1 MFRAGHLK
9 TIGKAGTGWHFHRT
23 MDELVHDLV
32 SALEESSEQ
41 AARGGFGDGGDHAL
55 AVGCLLKRQA
65 RKRRGR
71 KRRSDN
77 PHPPW
82 DTGHLSE
89 GSESSVEEHK
99 DYRASSG
106 GVSAANSHARD
117 NSDSDDQLGPK
128 RRPPHAADLGRSKR
142 PIWPD
147 DLAVLGSAEGTRSLR
162 RRRKVKRMA
171 VDPPVEPEPHSSILL
186 GPPPV
191 PKARVGSRPHRLY
204 GNESRGAMELCGGG
218 LLGSVGEK
226 NRVKKRKLAMQR
238 LGLEAADEGV
248 VVESEDPLSSPK
260 EGSKEKMELD
270 EQKGSDEDMSD
281 SETSSVSNS
290 SDGGLYTNDEGR
302 QGDDEQSD
310 WFCDGEPASGSGPGG
325 ACGIA
330 GVVPWWER
338 EATSEELD
346 LADPVFNS
354 ILTGSFPL
362 LSPAA
367 QRGFQAR
374 LSRLHGNQQ
383 GSEAGSSQGF
393 SERLSQDPHEPW
405 FNASS
410 RRDHG
415 QLHWDPRTDRGH
427 RRSCSVKTAS
437 RQTSGHL
444 GSLCTGDIKR
454 RRKAAPLGTVVPSA
468 KNIGSWAMRHA
479 ANVGNDRGTSCN
491 QITWRPR
498 SEKLLLSPAYKR
510 RIKTVWLGKTQ
521 LPSLTRTWG
530 AACCKAWAGARGWDS
545 ALRGGVSP
553 NPSGPHRD
561 PKGQV

>member
-1 MFRAGHLK
+1 MFRAANLK
-9 TIGKAGTGWHFHRT
+9 TIGKAGTGWHFRRT

-55 AVGCLLKRQA
+55 TVGCLLKRQA

-82 DTGHLSE
+82 ETGHLSE

-99 DYRASSG
+99 DYRASTG
-106 GVSAANSHARD
+106 GVSAANSHGRD
-117 NSDSDDQLGPK
+117 NSDSDEQLGPK
-128 RRPPHAADLGRSKR
+128 RRTLLTADTGRNKR
-142 PIWPD
+142 PLWPD
-147 DLAVLGSAEGTRSLR
+147 DLGGLGSAEGTRSLR

-171 VDPPVEPEPHSSILL
+171 VDPPAEPELPSSTML

-191 PKARVGSRPHRLY
+191 PKARPGSRPHRL
-204 GNESRGAMELCGGG
+204 GATEGRGVMELCGGG
-218 LLGSVGEK
+218 PVGPGVGK
-226 NRVKKRKLAMQR
+226 NRVKKRKLATHR

-248 VVESEDPLSSPK
+248 VVESEDPIASPT
-260 EGSKEKMELD
+260 EGCKDKMELE

-281 SETSSVSNS
+281 RCETSSVSNS

-302 QGDDEQSD
+302 QADDEQSD
-310 WFCDGEPASGSGPGG
+310 WFYEGEPGTGSAPGG

-338 EATSEELD
+338 ETGSEELD

-362 LSPAA
+362 MSPAA

-383 GSEAGSSQGF
+383 ASEAGLQGGSSQSF
-393 SERLSQDPHEPW
+393 HDRLGRQSQDSHE
-405 FNASS
+405 
-410 RRDHG
+410 
-415 QLHWDPRTDRGH
+415 
-427 RRSCSVKTAS
+427 
-437 RQTSGHL
+437 QTSGHL
-444 GSLCTGDIKR
+444 GSLCTGDVKR
-454 RRKAAPLGTVVPSA
+454 RRKAAPL
-468 KNIGSWAMRHA
+468 
-479 ANVGNDRGTSCN
+479 C
-491 QITWRPR
+491 
-498 SEKLLLSPAYKR
+498 
-510 RIKTVWLGKTQ
+510 
-521 LPSLTRTWG
+521 
-530 AACCKAWAGARGWDS
+530 AGA
-545 ALRGGVSP
+545 
-553 NPSGPHRD
+553 PSGVVGENAPPIPDSNMGSRMMQSMGWSPGMGLGPEGRGITEPIRASQR
-561 PKGQV
+561 PKGTGLGFN

>member
-1 MFRAGHLK
+1 MFRAANLK
-9 TIGKAGTGWHFHRT
+9 TIGKAGTGWHFSRT

-55 AVGCLLKRQA
+55 AVGCLLKRQS

-82 DTGHLSE
+82 ETGHLSE

-99 DYRASSG
+99 DYRASAG

-117 NSDSDDQLGPK
+117 NSDSDEQLGPK
-128 RRPPHAADLGRSKR
+128 RRAPLTADSGRGKR

-147 DLAVLGSAEGTRSLR
+147 DLGVLGSAEGTRSLR

-171 VDPPVEPEPHSSILL
+171 VDPPAEPEPHSCTML

-191 PKARVGSRPHRLY
+191 PKARAGARPHRL
-204 GNESRGAMELCGGG
+204 GPSEVRGAMELGGG
-218 LLGSVGEK
+218 GGMTGPAAGK
-226 NRVKKRKLAMQR
+226 NRVKKRKLAPYR
-238 LGLEAADEGV
+238 LGTEAADEGV
-248 VVESEDPLSSPK
+248 VVESEDPFASPT
-260 EGSKEKMELD
+260 EGSKDKMELE

-281 SETSSVSNS
+281 RCETSSVSNS

-302 QGDDEQSD
+302 QADDEQSD
-310 WFCDGEPASGSGPGG
+310 WFYEGEPGSGSALGG

-338 EATSEELD
+338 ETGSEELD

-362 LSPAA
+362 MSHGV

-383 GSEAGSSQGF
+383 ASQGANSSQGF
-393 SERLSQDPHEPW
+393 SDRLGRPTQDSHEPW
-405 FNASS
+405 FSSGS
-410 RRDHG
+410 RREHG
-415 QLHWDPRTDRGH
+415 QLHWDPRSDRGH

-444 GSLCTGDIKR
+444 GSLCTGDVKR
-454 RRKAAPLGTVVPSA
+454 RRKAAPLGSAAPSVVGENAAPIPDS
-468 KNIGSWAMRHA
+468 NMGSRMLQSMGWSP
-479 ANVGNDRGTSCN
+479 GTGLGPEGRG
-491 QITWRPR
+491 ITEPVR
-498 SEKLLLSPAYKR
+498 A
-510 RIKTVWLGKTQ
+510 TQ
-521 LPSLTRTWG
+521 R
-530 AACCKAWAGARGWDS
+530 
-545 ALRGGVSP
+545 
-553 NPSGPHRD
+553 
-561 PKGQV
+561 PKGAGLGFN